1 MEVLNLGKLELVDS
15 MGSDLSVVQAARIS
29 NGAAM
34 PDWRDEKD
42 ERLINFLAKHE
53 HMTPFEHAT
62 FKFYVKAPI
71 FVIREWQRHR
81 TFSYNEMSARYK
93 KLRPE
98 FYMPSV
104 MRGPDLINKQSSV
117 DWNDEAEEEKKLML
131 NAYEVTWD
139 TYELLLRNGVAREIA
154 RSVLPVG
161 IYSEM
166 YVTGNFRNWMH
177 WWWLRSGADAQQ
189 EIREYAHAVGD
200 ILAEK
205 MPISFMALYNV
216 RRGNIPSESDT

>member
-1 MEVLNLGKLELVDS
+1 MDVLNAGKLELVDH
-15 MGSDLSVVQAARIS
+15 MGSDKSVVQAARIS
-29 NGAAM
+29 NGAVM
-34 PDWRDEKD
+34 PEWRGDKD
-42 ERLINFLAKHE
+42 ETLIRYLAKHD

-93 KLRPE
+93 KLSEEFFLPE
-98 FYMPSV
+98 RARFQDPE
-104 MRGPDLINKQSSV
+104 NKQGSIEYPAGDPMTGSTNGLMQYAYDESWSV
-117 DWNDEAEEEKKLML
+117 
-131 NAYEVTWD
+131 YE
-139 TYELLLRNGVAREIA
+139 ELLRQGVAREIA

-177 WWWLRSGADAQQ
+177 WWYLRSSGDAQQ
-189 EIREYAHAVGD
+189 EIREYAHAVG
-200 ILAEK
+200 AELEK
-205 MPISFMALYNV
+205 IMPISFNAVYAKQ
-216 RRGNIPSESDT
+216 RGAV

>member
-1 MEVLNLGKLELVDS
+1 MATVLNSGQVELVDF

-34 PDWRDEKD
+34 PDWRGVKDEK
-42 ERLINFLAKHE
+42 LIKFLAKHN

-93 KLRPE
+93 ELPME
-98 FYMPSV
+98 FFWPYFA
-104 MRGPDLINKQSSV
+104 RTADPDNKQSSIKTDDPAIFMSMV
-117 DWNDEAEEEKKLML
+117 FQMGKAYKAAREAYTEML
-131 NAYEVTWD
+131 KV
-139 TYELLLRNGVAREIA
+139 GVAREVA

-166 YVTGNFRNWMH
+166 YVTGNFRNWMN
-177 WWWLRSGADAQQ
+177 WYFLRSTSEAQL
-189 EIREYAHAVGD
+189 EIRQYAEAIGEM
-200 ILAEK
+200 LSEK
-205 MPISFMALYNV
+205 MPISFNALV
-216 RRGNIPSESDT
+216 DAHWGTGE